1 MFKSFHG
8 WRIVASSG
16 FINMFSVGI
25 PFYAY
30 SIFYIHL
37 QNEFNAGRFL
47 ISSTLSI
54 MIIAAGVFAP
64 ICGQLVDKFSLKNL
78 LSFGAII
85 FGIGIILL
93 GFCQTYYQFLIV
105 YGSLVA
111 LGMTLFGN
119 LTTSKLISN
128 WFKKKI
134 GSAIGYATL
143 GISLSGVFIP
153 PISVY
158 LISLYG
164 WRATYIIFGVFLII
178 FFIPF
183 CRYLIVNK
191 PSDINQNIDNEKL
204 AEKIDNSVTDQI
216 MNIIDIL
223 KVPTF
228 WILILIFSLQFCANL
243 GVYSHI
249 FPYATDLGFN
259 ANKAGIAVSV
269 GALGAAFGKIVFG
282 KLIDMISAK
291 KTLWVSISIQGL
303 GIIMVS
309 LFSSYYPLLISI
321 FIMSLGLGG
330 TVPLM
335 NILFSK
341 TFSPI
346 NFGKA
351 LGVAVPFMVP
361 IQVIG
366 GPLSG
371 WLYDINGNYD
381 LAFYLNTAVCFL
393 AFIFV
398 FFLNI
403 PDNKQS

>member
-85 FGIGIILL
+85 FGVGLILL

-105 YGSLVA
+105 YGSMVA

-143 GISLSGVFIP
+143 GISLS
-153 PISVY
+153 
-158 LISLYG
+158 
-164 WRATYIIFGVFLII
+164 RQRDT
-178 FFIPF
+178 
-183 CRYLIVNK
+183 
-191 PSDINQNIDNEKL
+191 
-204 AEKIDNSVTDQI
+204 
-216 MNIIDIL
+216 
-223 KVPTF
+223 
-228 WILILIFSLQFCANL
+228 
-243 GVYSHI
+243 
-249 FPYATDLGFN
+249 
-259 ANKAGIAVSV
+259 
-269 GALGAAFGKIVFG
+269 
-282 KLIDMISAK
+282 
-291 KTLWVSISIQGL
+291 
-303 GIIMVS
+303 
-309 LFSSYYPLLISI
+309 
-321 FIMSLGLGG
+321 
-330 TVPLM
+330 
-335 NILFSK
+335 
-341 TFSPI
+341 
-346 NFGKA
+346 
-351 LGVAVPFMVP
+351 
-361 IQVIG
+361 
-366 GPLSG
+366 
-371 WLYDINGNYD
+371 
-381 LAFYLNTAVCFL
+381 
-393 AFIFV
+393 
-398 FFLNI
+398 
-403 PDNKQS
+403 

>member
-1 MFKSFHG
+1 
-8 WRIVASSG
+8 
-16 FINMFSVGI
+16 
-25 PFYAY
+25 
-30 SIFYIHL
+30 
-37 QNEFNAGRFL
+37 
-47 ISSTLSI
+47 

-78 LSFGAII
+78 LSIGAII
-85 FGIGIILL
+85 FGAGLILL

-105 YGSLVA
+105 YGSIVA

-119 LTTSKLISN
+119 LATSKLISN

-153 PISVY
+153 PIAVY
-158 LISLYG
+158 LIGLYG
-164 WRATYIIFGVFLII
+164 WRVTYIIFGVFLII

-191 PSDINQNIDNEKL
+191 PSDIDQNIDNEQL
-204 AEKIDNSVTDQI
+204 TEEIDNSI
-216 MNIIDIL
+216 AEKMMNIVDIL

-259 ANKAGIAVSV
+259 ANKAGIAVSI
-269 GALGAAFGKIVFG
+269 GALGAASGKIVFG

-291 KTLWVSISIQGL
+291 KTLWVSVLIQGL

-309 LFSSYYPLLISI
+309 LFSNYYPLLISI

-330 TVPLM
+330 SLPLM

-351 LGVAVPFMVP
+351 LGIAVPFMVP

>member
-30 SIFYIHL
+30 SVFFIHL

-54 MIIAAGVFAP
+54 MIISGGVFAP
-64 ICGQLVDKFSLKNL
+64 ICGQLVDKFSLKNIL
-78 LSFGAII
+78 TIGTLIFGTGLIMLGFSQSYYQFVII
-85 FGIGIILL
+85 FGSI
-93 GFCQTYYQFLIV
+93 
-105 YGSLVA
+105 VA

-119 LTTSKLISN
+119 LTTAKLISN
-128 WFKKKI
+128 WFKNKI
-134 GSAIGYATL
+134 GSAIGYAAL

-153 PISVY
+153 PITVL
-158 LISLYG
+158 LISQYG
-164 WRATYIIFGVFLII
+164 WRTTYIIFGVFII
-178 FFIPF
+178 LFFVPF
-183 CRYLIVNK
+183 CRYFIVNK
-191 PSDINQNIDNEKL
+191 PSDINQSIDNEKL
-204 AEKIDNSVTDQI
+204 GEKIDSNLSDRV
-216 MNIIDIL
+216 MNILDII

-228 WILILIFSLQFCANL
+228 WVLIFIFSLQFCANL

-249 FPYATDLGFN
+249 FPYTTDLGFDV
-259 ANKAGIAVSV
+259 NKAGLAVSV

-282 KLIDMISAK
+282 KLIDLVSAR
-291 KTLWVSISIQGL
+291 KTLSTSIIIQGF
-303 GIIMVS
+303 GIILVS
-309 LFSSYYPLLISI
+309 FFSSYYLLLLAI

-341 TFSPI
+341 TFSPT

-351 LGVAVPFMVP
+351 LGIAVPFMVP
-361 IQVIG
+361 IQVVG
-366 GPLSG
+366 APLSG

-393 AFIFV
+393 AFLFV
-398 FFLNI
+398 FILKI
-403 PDNKQS
+403 PDDKQS

>member
-37 QNEFNAGRFL
+37 QNEFSAGRFL

-64 ICGQLVDKFSLKNL
+64 ICGQLVDRFSLKNL
-78 LSFGAII
+78 LSIGAII
-85 FGIGIILL
+85 FGIGLILL

-105 YGSLVA
+105 YGSMVA

-119 LTTSKLISN
+119 LATSKLISN
-128 WFKKKI
+128 WFKNKI
-134 GSAIGYATL
+134 GTAIGYATL

-153 PISVY
+153 PICVY

-164 WRATYIIFGVFLII
+164 WRATYIIFGIFLII
-178 FFIPF
+178 FFVPF

-191 PSDINQNIDNEKL
+191 PSDIDQNIDNEKL
-204 AEKIDNSVTDQI
+204 TEEIDNKVVEKM
-216 MNIIDIL
+216 MNIVDIL
-223 KVPTF
+223 KVSTF
-228 WILILIFSLQFCANL
+228 WVLILIFSLQFCANL

-249 FPYATDLGFN
+249 FPHATDLGFN
-259 ANKAGIAVSV
+259 ASKAGIAVSV
-269 GALGAAFGKIVFG
+269 GALGAALGKIVFG

-291 KTLWVSISIQGL
+291 KTLWVSVSIQGF
-303 GIIMVS
+303 GIIMIS

-330 TVPLM
+330 SVPLM

-341 TFSPI
+341 TFSPV

-351 LGVAVPFMVP
+351 LGIAVPFMVP
-361 IQVIG
+361 IQVVG

-393 AFIFV
+393 AFICV

-403 PDNKQS
+403 PDNKHS

>member
-85 FGIGIILL
+85 FGVGLILL

-105 YGSLVA
+105 YGSMVA

-216 MNIIDIL
+216 MNLSLIHISE
-223 KVPTF
+223 PTR
-228 WILILIFSLQFCANL
+228 LL
-243 GVYSHI
+243 
-249 FPYATDLGFN
+249 
-259 ANKAGIAVSV
+259 
-269 GALGAAFGKIVFG
+269 
-282 KLIDMISAK
+282 
-291 KTLWVSISIQGL
+291 SIS
-303 GIIMVS
+303 
-309 LFSSYYPLLISI
+309 
-321 FIMSLGLGG
+321 
-330 TVPLM
+330 
-335 NILFSK
+335 
-341 TFSPI
+341 
-346 NFGKA
+346 
-351 LGVAVPFMVP
+351 
-361 IQVIG
+361 
-366 GPLSG
+366 
-371 WLYDINGNYD
+371 
-381 LAFYLNTAVCFL
+381 
-393 AFIFV
+393 
-398 FFLNI
+398 
-403 PDNKQS
+403 